1 MGRPPLKLLR
11 THIAFDPETLR
22 RLDRIVGP
30 KGRAAFIRDAVDKA
44 LDTVEL
50 AQKLEAEK
58 AKRGK

>member
-30 KGRAAFIRDAVDKA
+30 KGRAAFIRKAVDQA
-44 LDTVEL
+44 LDTIEL
-50 AQKLEAEK
+50 AQKLKAEK
-58 AKRGK
+58 AGKGE